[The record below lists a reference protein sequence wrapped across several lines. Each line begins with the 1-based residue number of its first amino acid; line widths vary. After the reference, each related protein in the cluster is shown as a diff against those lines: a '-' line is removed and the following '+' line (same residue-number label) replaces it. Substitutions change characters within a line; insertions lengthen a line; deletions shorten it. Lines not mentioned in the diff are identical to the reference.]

1 METLRKIAGVV
12 GAHKKKLA
20 AAASVLLLAVGCAV
34 DPGVVEAALTIFSV
48 MGLLL

>member
-1 METLRKIAGVV
+1 MKTLGRIAGVI

-20 AAASVLLLAVGCAV
+20 AAASVLLLTVGCAV
-34 DPGVVEAALTIFSV
+34 DPSVMEAALTIFSV